1 MNTHEGTKAQAMGR
15 VTDEVSS
22 IIEARTPHWWWAS
35 FFITGSLTLLCFFC
49 LSYLVSTGVGVWGN
63 NNSAGWA
70 FDITNFVFWIG
81 IGHAGTLISAILFL
95 SRQRWRTSIHRA
107 AEAMTLFAVICAAI
121 YPALHVGRAWM
132 IWFMAPVPNF
142 NAIWPN
148 FRSPLLWDVF
158 AVTTY
163 FLVSVLFWFTGLI
176 PDLATVR
183 DRCKGKIRKT
193 IYGILALGW
202 RGGNRQWRHY
212 EMAYL
217 LLAGLSTPLVL
228 SVHSVVSFDFA
239 ATVIPGWHTTIFP
252 PYFVAGAIFGGFAM
266 VLTILIPACAIYRP
280 LRALVTASHVD
291 TMCRV
296 ILLTGSL
303 VGYSYAIEF
312 FTAWYSGNLYERAAY
327 WQRAFGPYGWACGIM
342 VLCNV
347 VVPQLF
353 WFRTFRTHLLWVW
366 ILVQFPN
373 IGMWFE
379 RYVIVTGT
387 LTRGFTPSAWALF
400 HPTWVDICTLL
411 GTFGLFASLFLLFI
425 RFLPMICMFEVKADM
440 AEMQREEAA

>member
-1 MNTHEGTKAQAMGR
+1 
-15 VTDEVSS
+15 
-22 IIEARTPHWWWAS
+22 
-35 FFITGSLTLLCFFC
+35 
-49 LSYLVSTGVGVWGN
+49 
-63 NNSAGWA
+63 
-70 FDITNFVFWIG
+70 
-81 IGHAGTLISAILFL
+81 
-95 SRQRWRTSIHRA
+95 
-107 AEAMTLFAVICAAI
+107 
-121 YPALHVGRAWM
+121 
-132 IWFMAPVPNF
+132 
-142 NAIWPN
+142 
-148 FRSPLLWDVF
+148 
-158 AVTTY
+158 
-163 FLVSVLFWFTGLI
+163 
-176 PDLATVR
+176 
-183 DRCKGKIRKT
+183 
-193 IYGILALGW
+193 
-202 RGGNRQWRHY
+202 
-212 EMAYL
+212 
-217 LLAGLSTPLVL
+217 
-228 SVHSVVSFDFA
+228 
-239 ATVIPGWHTTIFP
+239 
-252 PYFVAGAIFGGFAM
+252 M

-353 WFRTFRTHLLWVW
+353 WFRTFRTHLLWVL

-373 IGMWFE
+373 IGRWFE